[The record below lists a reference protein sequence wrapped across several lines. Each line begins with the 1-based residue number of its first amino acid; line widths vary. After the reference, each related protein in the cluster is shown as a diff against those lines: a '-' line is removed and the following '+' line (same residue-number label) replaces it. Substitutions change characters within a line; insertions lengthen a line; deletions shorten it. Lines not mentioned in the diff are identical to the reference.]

1 MTILN
6 QRLFIIDNINKKNIE
21 LDKVN
26 NNSWYITTLFKNN
39 NYIKYINIVNK
50 NYYNTKIIGNCDN
63 NVINNIK
70 ITDNNFEI
78 KGNYIIKKNVKSNN
92 INKEQ
97 LINNNVKIGIVIT
110 TNGYNG
116 VYIKQCIECY
126 IRELPPNRFIVLYIN
141 ESKDEITLDL
151 KNKFKEIH
159 VIYIKDQ
166 TANGGLT
173 GTWNQGIDLCFK
185 NNCDIIALSNDD
197 IFFNDSIN
205 NILFECY
212 NNKDKL
218 NYYGP
223 VTNNPG
229 PAKQN
234 QLQYNIKSENK
245 ENKIAIY
252 NNKLVNLNGFFM
264 VFSRKVLLENK
275 FNNQYYFDPSKP
287 FGGNEVEWFNRFILK
302 GGNPIIVPRTF
313 IYHYKNAS
321 WKKGINT
328 NKNNICLYTINTGNY
343 EENEIN
349 LNTNLGYDCLY
360 FTDNFNLVPKLI
372 NKDIKP
378 FYVNPYYCESKLLQR
393 IIKTLPHY
401 FLPNQY
407 NKSIYIDG
415 NIVIKNNLIHNYLKL
430 NHDIICFSHPLRD
443 SVLRESFKVI
453 KLNLEYRTNVIN
465 IINKFKK
472 NKFKDNIG
480 LTETNILIRNHNKI
494 KNFNKEWYECIKI
507 CKRDQISFDYLLF
520 KYKINYKK
528 FSYNDKIKIIYKN
541 KHKNSVYRK
550 VN

>member
-1 MTILN
+1 MEKII
-6 QRLFIIDNINKKNIE
+6 IIDNIKKRNIE
-21 LDKVN
+21 LEKIN
-26 NNSWYITTLFKNN
+26 NNSWYNN
-39 NYIKYINIVNK
+39 EGFNKHNIIKYVNYIDNYTYNVSIITEIN
-50 NYYNTKIIGNCDN
+50 
-63 NVINNIK
+63 
-70 ITDNNFEI
+70 NNFEI

-141 ESKDEITLDL
+141 ESQDEITLDL
-151 KNKFKEIH
+151 KNRFKEIH
-159 VIYIKDQ
+159 IIYIKDQ
-166 TANGGLT
+166 FANGGLT
-173 GTWNQGIDLCFK
+173 GTWNQGIDLCFE

-302 GGNPIIVPRTF
+302 GGKPIIVPKTF

-321 WKKGINT
+321 WKKGIIT
-328 NKNNICLYTINTGNY
+328 NKNDICVYTINTGYY

-349 LNTNLGYDCLY
+349 LNPKIGYDYLY

-372 NKDIKP
+372 NKGIIP

-393 IIKTLPHY
+393 IIKTLVHE
-401 FLPNQY
+401 FLPYKY

-415 NIVIKNNLIHNYLKL
+415 NVILKNNLINNYLINNYLKL
-430 NHDIICFSHPLRD
+430 NYDIICFDHPDRY
-443 SVLRESFKVI
+443 SVLREAFEVI
-453 KLNLEYRTNVIN
+453 KLNLEYKIN
-465 IINKFKK
+465 IINIISKLKK
-472 NKFKDNIG
+472 VNFKDNIG
-480 LTETNILIRNHNKI
+480 LTETNILIRNHKKL
-494 KNFNKEWYECIKI
+494 KNFNKEWNECIKI
-507 CKRDQISFDYLLF
+507 CRRDQLSFDYLLF
-520 KYKINYKK
+520 KYKINYKR

-541 KHKNSVYRK
+541 KHKNTIYRK
-550 VN
+550 MK